1 MNDRHAL
8 HTKAMMLRSR
18 LDVDYKSPV
27 DIFSLALSISN
38 LTLVFYPF
46 TSHISGMCIKND
58 GCPSLPP
65 TPQYLWE
72 ECVFVGS

>member
-38 LTLVFYPF
+38 LTLVFILLLP
-46 TSHISGMCIKND
+46 TLA
-58 GCPSLPP
+58 GCASK
-65 TPQYLWE
+65 
-72 ECVFVGS
+72 